1 MTIVTMRL
9 ILTHIHLIF
18 TNQDINISRLIQT
31 FILTIFSRSTFI
43 IKIHLYHKWSVH
55 QSCRWNSKIPSNM
68 VAFGTWKQKTSTM
81 FPCLTFQSP
90 LIKTSIYLS
99 LFPFYTFSTY
109 KSCNQWSWISSQICA
124 QFIMSQL
131 WFQVISLVV
140 RPEKWIHIFSFCSKS
155 VSSLN
160 VDTDQPT
167 IFSHQNSIDTEIP
180 RCFTS
185 FLTNFLQSSKSRWY
199 WE

>member
-1 MTIVTMRL
+1 MTILTMRL
-9 ILTHIHLIF
+9 ILTHFHLIYI
-18 TNQDINISRLIQT
+18 NQDSNLRRLIQT
-31 FILTIFSRSTFI
+31 FILKILSRSTFT

-55 QSCRWNSKIPSNM
+55 QSCRWNSKIPNNM

-90 LIKTSIYLS
+90 LIKTSIYLY

-124 QFIMSQL
+124 QLLMSQL
-131 WFQVISLVV
+131 WFQVISLLV

-160 VDTDQPT
+160 LDTDQPH
-167 IFSHQNSIDTEIP
+167 ISSYQNHIDTGIL
-180 RCFTS
+180 RFFTS
-185 FLTNFLQSSKSRWY
+185 YLTKFLESSKSHWY